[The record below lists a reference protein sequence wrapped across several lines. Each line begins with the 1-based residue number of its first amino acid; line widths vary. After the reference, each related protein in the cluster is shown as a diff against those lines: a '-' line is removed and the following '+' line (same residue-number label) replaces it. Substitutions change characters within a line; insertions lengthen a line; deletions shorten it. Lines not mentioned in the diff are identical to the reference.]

1 MKANTHAFNVE
12 LATELGDVNEAL
24 ILQHFYF
31 WHQNNKNKIETIKE
45 GHPYPWTY
53 NTIEKFCEIFPYM
66 KKGGL
71 GGAIERLLKKE
82 LLISGNYNTL
92 KFDKT
97 KWYSL
102 TEKGLIL
109 FESSVSSFKK
119 SSSSNENSGSSN
131 ENSGSSNENSGSSNE
146 NTIPD
151 SNTDSNTDNNTNS
164 NKHIKSNDE
173 RLVDAIIEKYPGN
186 VNSRKEILKVFKQL
200 TSDEKKLAYTNLERY
215 TKAWTGFYHNLRNY
229 IEAKQFSDTELIK
242 RETKNKPNNITN
254 KKVGVKTFNTNY
266 ENI

>member
-31 WHQNNKNKIETIKE
+31 WHQNNRNKIDTIKE

-53 NTIEKFCEIFPYM
+53 NTIEEFCKIFPYM
-66 KKGGL
+66 KKTKL
-71 GGAIERLLKKE
+71 GGAIERLLNKE

-119 SSSSNENSGSSN
+119 SSSSNEKSS
-131 ENSGSSNENSGSSNE
+131 SLNENSGSSNE

-151 SNTDSNTDNNTNS
+151 SNTDSNTDS
-164 NKHIKSNDE
+164 NKNNKKSDDE
-173 RLVDAIIEKYPGN
+173 RMVDILIEKYPGN
-186 VNSRKEILKVFKQL
+186 VNAYNPILKAFKQL
-200 TSDEKKLAYTNLERY
+200 TTEEKKATLTNLKRY
-215 TKAWTGFYHNLRNY
+215 TQAWQGFYHNLKNY
-229 IEAKQFSDTELIK
+229 IEAKQFTETELKK
-242 RETKNKPNNITN
+242 REAKQNGKQSNTKHNFT
-254 KKVGVKTFNTNY
+254 GEY
-266 ENI
+266 